1 MNIKESRRGIVRAVT
16 IVTLAGLVGACADQ
30 FVPAPVFNKG
40 IAPMAAAPTPLPPPR
55 QITVQRGQTLD
66 GLAHANHVPAAAIIA
81 ANKLKPPYELK
92 TGARLLIPSAGPPP
106 PQQAMA
112 PSAGPPPVQQAMGPG
127 ASAAAVSP
135 PIPLPPPQP
144 VSLTPPPAV
153 ALAPQ
158 TQAATAPPPSLP
170 PQLPQA
176 QAAVTPLP
184 PPPQPVTPLASAAKN
199 NPDIIPLDGP
209 PPKQTAATPVLTPP
223 QPTPTPAPAPQPSA
237 AASSSGPPPVMP
249 PRNAAAALPL
259 PGEVV
264 AQPATADTSS
274 GRFPWPV
281 RGRVLASYGN
291 TAGGGHNDGIN
302 IAAPRGT
309 PVRSIDSGTVAY
321 AGNEVKGYGNL
332 VLIRHENGWISAYAH
347 LDDVAVKPGDRI
359 AAGQPFAKVGDSG
372 GVAEPQ
378 LHFELRRG
386 KKPVDP
392 REFLAP
398 APSAAGPAGN
408 KAG

>member
-1 MNIKESRRGIVRAVT
+1 MNIKESRCSIVRAVT
-16 IVTLAGLVGACADQ
+16 VVTLAGLVGACADQ
-30 FVPAPVFNKG
+30 FAPAPVFNKG
-40 IAPMAAAPTPLPPPR
+40 IAPMAAAPAPLPPPR
-55 QITVQRGQTLD
+55 QITVQRGQSLD
-66 GLAHANHVPAAAIIA
+66 GIAHANHVPAAAIIA

-92 TGARLLIPSAGPPP
+92 TGARLLIPT
-106 PQQAMA
+106 
-112 PSAGPPPVQQAMGPG
+112 AGPPPVQQAMAPSASAGPPPPPQQAMG
-127 ASAAAVSP
+127 PSAGAAAVSP

-144 VSLTPPPAV
+144 VSLTPPPA
-153 ALAPQ
+153 AAPQ
-158 TQAATAPPPSLP
+158 TQAVTAPPPSP
-170 PQLPQA
+170 P

-184 PPPQPVTPLASAAKN
+184 PPPQTVTPSASAAKN

-209 PPKQTAATPVLTPP
+209 PPKQVAAVPAPLTPP
-223 QPTPTPAPAPQPSA
+223 QPAPTPAPASQPSA

-259 PGEVV
+259 PGEVS

-309 PVRSIDSGTVAY
+309 PVRSIDAGTVAY

-347 LDDVAVKPGDRI
+347 LDDVTVKPGDRI

-398 APSAAGPAGN
+398 APSAAGAAGN